1 MVILE
6 LVVILIVSV
15 TISNIISHFVP
26 EVPISLFQI
35 GIGLGLSLV
44 LGVHVDIDAHWFMLL
59 FVAPL
64 LYNDAWRFPKR
75 ELWELRGP
83 ILGNAI
89 LLVLLTTL
97 VGGYF
102 IHLLMPQLPNSVALA
117 LAAVVSPTDPVAV
130 QAIAKRVKLLDNVLH
145 IVAGESLINDAS
157 GLVSFN
163 TAIKATVMGTFLI
176 GQAITN
182 FFWMTLMG
190 LLVGLVLGSVISWL
204 RDTFDRV
211 GLNDVV
217 FHTVMTLLSPF
228 LIYWTAEAVFHASGV
243 IAVVAGGV
251 LTKILSD
258 QHIDARNPE
267 ISVTAVRTWEIFVYL
282 LNGIIF
288 VLLGIGLPPIVG
300 AVFKNAQIRTDEA
313 IFYGF
318 VVWFIVFAIRTLWAY
333 GNQVVLYL
341 KNRENKPTVM
351 MAITS
356 GLTGVRGAVTMAAVM
371 TVPLVIKDGSPFPQ
385 RDLFIFIAAVVVI
398 VSLLVA
404 TVMLPFVTKVRTSH
418 DFTQPEISDA
428 ELPATTG
435 EKKAELSEARARIFA
450 IQVGIQ
456 TLREQQNDTNRAIIY
471 ELIARK
477 QATITQIRRQLIG
490 DDHELSQ
497 FDDSE
502 LRRIGLDAQ
511 RDRLQ
516 QLLVAEEISPLT
528 FSTQSRR
535 LERLEKFIGA
545 DKRYDRSAHWV
556 RILTRRAVRSVRIWL
571 SDETSKKFKA
581 ESSLALRETAK
592 AAIKALSDHMEKYSG
607 DTVSHRIERQNAFD
621 LIVAYRY
628 QIEHEKHPDTPEQ
641 RELDDKQRMELELI
655 ALNAQRETIQNLYEQ
670 GRITRQAGINIR
682 QFINYAETAALA
694 GKNEA

>member
-1 MVILE
+1 MWILE

-15 TISNIISHFVP
+15 TFSNIISHFVP

-35 GIGLGLSLV
+35 VIGLFLSLL
-44 LGVHVDIDAHWFMLL
+44 LGVNVDIDAHWFMLL

-97 VGGYF
+97 IGGYF

-130 QAIAKRVKLLDNVLH
+130 QAIAKRVKLPESVLH

-163 TAIKATVMGTFLI
+163 TAIKATVVGTFLI
-176 GQAITN
+176 GQAVTN
-182 FFWMTLMG
+182 FFWMTFMG
-190 LLVGLVLGSVISWL
+190 LIVGLALGSLLSWL

-217 FHTVMTLLSPF
+217 FHTVMTLLAPF

-258 QHIDARNPE
+258 QHINARHPE

-288 VLLGIGLPPIVG
+288 VLLGIGLPPIVV
-300 AVFKNAQIRTDEA
+300 AVVKNAQIHTGQA
-313 IFYGF
+313 ILYG
-318 VVWFIVFAIRTLWAY
+318 VIVWLIIFTIRTLWTY
-333 GNQVVLYL
+333 GNQVVWYL
-341 KNRENKPTVM
+341 RNRDQKPTVK
-351 MAITS
+351 MAIIS

-371 TVPLVIKDGSPFPQ
+371 TVPAVIQDGSAFPQ
-385 RDLFIFIAAVVVI
+385 RDLLIFIAAVVVI

-404 TVMLPFVTKVRTSH
+404 TIMLPIVTKVRSSH

-428 ELPATTG
+428 ELPETG
-435 EKKAELSEARARIFA
+435 EGREAELSESRARIFA
-450 IQVGIQ
+450 IQVGIE
-456 TLREQQNDTNRAIIY
+456 TLREQQNDTNRAVVY
-471 ELIARK
+471 ELITRK
-477 QATITQIRRQLIG
+477 QNTIAQIREQLMG
-490 DDHELSQ
+490 EKAGNAQ
-497 FDDSE
+497 FDNSE
-502 LRRIGLDAQ
+502 LRRIALDAQ
-511 RDRLQ
+511 RNRLQ
-516 QLLVAEEISPLT
+516 QLLVEEKISILI
-528 FSTQSRR
+528 FSIQSRR
-535 LERLEKFIGA
+535 LERLEKLIGA
-545 DKRYDRSAHWV
+545 DKKFDNSAHWV
-556 RILTRRAVRSVRIWL
+556 RILTRRALRSVRIWL
-571 SDETSKKFKA
+571 SDESNKQFKA
-581 ESSLALRETAK
+581 ETSLAIREMAK
-592 AAIKALSDHMEKYSG
+592 AAIKALSQHMEKYDG
-607 DTVSHRIERQNAFD
+607 DTVLHRMERQNAYE
-621 LIVAYRY
+621 LIVVYRY

-641 RELDDKQRMELELI
+641 RELDDKQRMELELL
-655 ALNAQRETIQNLYEQ
+655 ALNAQRETIQDLYEQ

-694 GKNEA
+694 GKNEE